1 MANQQALQ
9 TAPETKS
16 PIFVEFEKLF
26 DQMKEFTESIAA
38 RAYEFF
44 EARGR
49 ELGHDLED
57 WIRAESE
64 LMRRVPVEIK
74 ETETALTVRAEV
86 PGFEAKDIKVSVEQR
101 QLILSGK
108 TETATEETTGETIYN
123 ERRTNQFYRSV
134 ALSTEVDAT
143 KVTASVK
150 NGVLELTIPKAAQTE
165 AVQVE
170 VKAA

>member
-1 MANQQALQ
+1 MASKEALQ
-9 TAPETKS
+9 TVPETKS

-26 DQMKEFTESIAA
+26 DQMKEFTETVAS

-49 ELGHDLED
+49 ELGHDVED
-57 WIRAESE
+57 WFRAESE

-74 ETETALTVRAEV
+74 ETETALTIHAEV

-101 QLILSGK
+101 QLILTGK
-108 TETATEETTGETIYN
+108 TETATEEKKEETIYN
-123 ERRTNQFYRSV
+123 ERRTNQFYR
-134 ALSTEVDAT
+134 AITLPAEVDAT
-143 KVTASVK
+143 NVTASVK
-150 NGVLELTIPKAAQTE
+150 NGVLELTLPKVAKQE
-165 AVQVE
+165 AVKVE